1 VASHHLNI
9 LTNIKNQLFYQKA
22 KSLSMLQIQLLVIA
36 LVLCISLFTIFRVSS
51 TQNTGQQLRID
62 VAPLSKSDKTIEQL
76 ILDNDLFKPIKNN
89 YINLGNANH
98 LWLKLSI
105 NNKTTNVN
113 SVDRLLLVLKKNR
126 IDTPMEL
133 HYLDKN
139 KIWQKQVVRGNP
151 QFHHNIVTG
160 LPRGLLSDSF
170 YLKLQGR
177 YLRTAIFV
185 FKNDEFLKDIKY
197 STFFSGLF
205 FGMLGLFALYHLM
218 LYLRLKEPSYLA
230 YSTMLFLL
238 GLWFLSGQGW
248 LAYLLPNISYLHNKT
263 VFIGVLLV
271 VAIAEF
277 AKHYLQIKTLSL
289 WLYKGLIIA
298 QYLLLFLAISRL
310 TIGSFLPEQV
320 NQIAYGVGLLVSF
333 IIFIACFSA
342 AILAVRKQI
351 IPAWY
356 YLTATV
362 MFFIVASVM
371 GLSAGNIISF
381 NFSWPLLQVTSTI
394 EILIF
399 SAGLVSM
406 YYQQQQNELLIE
418 QQLKQTQLRLVKA
431 LEASNILKDKIL
443 SNVVDHKLFPE
454 LAKVTD
460 FLPDIVYVQASGNE
474 CLVVYKKNNR
484 KAKIA
489 LACNL
494 QSLMDSFGDEYF
506 MRVHKSYLVNPQ
518 QPMLLQRRTS
528 ADYDVNILNELIPV
542 GRKHLNQ
549 VKALPSCR

>member
-62 VAPLSKSDKTIEQL
+62 VASLSKSDKTIEQL
-76 ILDNDLFKPIKNN
+76 LLDKDLFRPIKDN
-89 YINLGNANH
+89 YVNLGNVNH
-98 LWLKLSI
+98 IWLKLTI
-105 NNKTTNVN
+105 NNTSTNAN
-113 SVDRLLLVLKKNR
+113 SVETRLLVLKKNR

-133 HYLDKN
+133 HYFDKN
-139 KIWQKQVVRGNP
+139 NVWQKKVVRGNP
-151 QFHHNIVTG
+151 QFHHNIVTR
-160 LPRGLLSDSF
+160 LPNELSSDSF

-177 YLRTAIFV
+177 YLRTSIFV

-310 TIGSFLPEQV
+310 TIGRFLPEQV

-549 VKALPSCR
+549 VKSITVV